1 MKMHNGLLGGK
12 RKRSEE
18 KEIVMLRYIASD
30 KDDDRWIHPIQLVL
44 FLLTSWNVPSYGV
57 FYSFMVRSI
66 IHEKGEYDV
75 ILFYIRVF
83 NNILF

>member
-1 MKMHNGLLGGK
+1 MHNGLLGGK

-18 KEIVMLRYIASD
+18 KEIVILRYIASD

-57 FYSFMVRSI
+57 FYSFTVRSI
-66 IHEKGEYDV
+66 IHKKGEYDV